1 MALMYVGLILKTL
14 RLWKIPFIIKAL
26 CHERFSMN
34 STNFDS
40 LRERLLPQVTT
51 LVESALQGNSDRLV
65 IESLLESCCYLE
77 ASIDTKAPIVA
88 LEQDVC
94 SDSGTYHLL
103 VRRLKS
109 SVPAGKFQILI
120 TRELASGLIY

>member
-1 MALMYVGLILKTL
+1 MT
-14 RLWKIPFIIKAL
+14 
-26 CHERFSMN
+26 

-40 LRERLLPQVTT
+40 LKERLLPQVTT
-51 LVESALQGNSDRLV
+51 LVESALQGDQDPLV
-65 IESLLESCCYLE
+65 IEALLESCCYLE
-77 ASIDTKAPIVA
+77 ASAGTNTPIVA

-94 SDSGTYHLL
+94 SDSATYHL
-103 VRRLKS
+103 VIRRLKS